1 MEEIKDMFNDEEVTY
16 VLTEHALLYEI
27 LKDYGIDVGVWNKT
41 IWRHIYEDFM
51 LRLEQAGYVSHESDG
66 GE

>member
-1 MEEIKDMFNDEEVTY
+1 MEEIKDMFDDEEVRY

-27 LKDYGIDVGVWNKT
+27 LKDYGIVVGEWNKT

-51 LRLEQAGYVSHESDG
+51 LGLEKAGYVSRGSNE